1 VKYAIHPVAGRMPGH
16 MNVLLAE
23 ADVPYSQVYEMDAIN
38 GEFPSTDVVLVVGA
52 NDITNPGARDDPGS
66 AIYGM
71 PILNVD
77 YARNIIVLKR
87 SMRPGFAG
95 IDNPLYYNPKNA
107 MLFGDAKDSLQKLV
121 AAVKNVATP
130 KERQRGREAVSA

>member
-1 VKYAIHPVAGRMPGH
+1 M
-16 MNVLLAE
+16 LLAE

-66 AIYGM
+66 PIYGM

-77 YARNIIVLKR
+77 QAANIIVLKR

-95 IDNPLYYNPKNA
+95 IDNALYYNPKTA
-107 MLFGDAKDSLQKLV
+107 MLFGDARDSLQHLTS
-121 AAVKNVATP
+121 AVKAVARPRQP
-130 KERQRGREAVSA
+130 KKDRGAVAV